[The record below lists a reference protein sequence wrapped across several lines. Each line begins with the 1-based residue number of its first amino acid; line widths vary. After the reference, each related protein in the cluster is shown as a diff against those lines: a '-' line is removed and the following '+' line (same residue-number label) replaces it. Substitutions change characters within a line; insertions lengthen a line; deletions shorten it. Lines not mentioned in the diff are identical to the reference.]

1 MNSHLVKDFYKEK
14 LELLDNNINKLIDLY
29 EKDIENN
36 LLRDKLLEISNA
48 IDIYNDTLL
57 EINNETYIKNSEQ
70 KDLLKILLKKLYF
83 IS

>member
-57 EINNETYIKNSEQ
+57 EINNGTYIKNSEQ